1 MYLVVAKVKSRA
13 KDAGKRV
20 GKEFLTALDAFIDRK
35 LEEALNVHDGGRKTL
50 TAATA
55 DYVLGTK

>member
-1 MYLVVAKVKSRA
+1 M
-13 KDAGKRV
+13 

>member
-1 MYLVVAKVKSRA
+1 MYLVVSKVKNRA

-20 GKEFLTALDAFIDRK
+20 GKDFLTRLDAFIERK
-35 LEEALNVHDGGRKTL
+35 LEEALPQHNGGKKTL